1 MRIVNLDD
9 DSSLIE
15 FADEP
20 SRASAPGA
28 RDVMR
33 DPVADAPVI
42 APLTRDSP
50 ARTNRRNR
58 AIGPALALC
67 AAVAVAFA
75 SGAYLYEWMSA
86 PTADA
91 AAEPPRE
98 VPAQQVAATA
108 NQPPDASVTQPAY
121 EAPKAPAAPVTD
133 ARPAPTAVT
142 ANATGTTDAPR
153 SERAESEPPVR
164 DVSGTWTLDTRVES
178 SMLNRYEGLQLGYR
192 VTLEQDGTRITG
204 RGVKVRE
211 NDNHLREEAQT
222 PIELIGRL
230 EGDRLRLAFREEG
243 RLRQSAGTIL
253 ISYQGDD
260 MWNGRFA
267 SDAARSAGVVV
278 VHRE

>member
-20 SRASAPGA
+20 ARAPAPDA

-42 APLTRDSP
+42 APPVRPSP
-50 ARTNRRNR
+50 AGTNGRNR
-58 AIGPALALC
+58 ALPALALC
-67 AAVAVAFA
+67 AAIAVAFA

-86 PTADA
+86 PTAATA
-91 AAEPPRE
+91 AKPRRE
-98 VPAQQVAATA
+98 APAQQIAATA
-108 NQPPDASVTQPAY
+108 NQSPAASLTPPAREMTMP
-121 EAPKAPAAPVTD
+121 PAAPVKD
-133 ARPAPTAVT
+133 ARPAPAAVT
-142 ANATGTTDAPR
+142 SNVTGTTDVPR
-153 SERAESEPPVR
+153 SERVEREPPVR

-178 SMLNRYEGLQLGYR
+178 SLLKRYEGLQLGYR

-204 RGVKVRE
+204 RGVNVRE
-211 NDNHLREEAQT
+211 NDNHLRAQAQT

-230 EGDRLRLAFREEG
+230 EGDRLRLAFREDG

-267 SDAARSAGVVV
+267 SDAARSAGVIV

>member
-20 SRASAPGA
+20 ARASAPDA

-33 DPVADAPVI
+33 DSVADAPVI
-42 APLTRDSP
+42 APLTRHSP
-50 ARTNRRNR
+50 DRTNGRNR
-58 AIGPALALC
+58 ALGPAFALC
-67 AAVAVAFA
+67 AAIAVAFA
-75 SGAYLYEWMSA
+75 SGAYLYESMSA
-86 PTADA
+86 PSADA
-91 AAEPPRE
+91 AAKPRRE
-98 VPAQQVAATA
+98 APAQQIAATA
-108 NQPPDASVTQPAY
+108 DHPPDASMTPPAR
-121 EAPKAPAAPVTD
+121 ETTMPPAAPAAD
-133 ARPAPTAVT
+133 ARPAPAAVT
-142 ANATGTTDAPR
+142 ANATSTTAAPP
-153 SERAESEPPVR
+153 SERVESEPPVR
-164 DVSGTWTLDTRVES
+164 DVSGTWTVDTRVES
-178 SMLNRYEGLQLGYR
+178 SLLKRYEGLQLGYR

-204 RGVKVRE
+204 RGMKVRE
-211 NDNHLREEAQT
+211 NDNRLRAQAQT

-253 ISYQGDD
+253 ISYQADD
-260 MWNGRFA
+260 VWNGRFA

>member
-20 SRASAPGA
+20 ARTSAPDA

-33 DPVADAPVI
+33 DPIADAPVI
-42 APLTRDSP
+42 APPIRHSP

-58 AIGPALALC
+58 ALGPALALC
-67 AAVAVAFA
+67 AAIAVAFA
-75 SGAYLYEWMSA
+75 SGAYLYEWMSE
-86 PTADA
+86 PSA
-91 AAEPPRE
+91 AAAAKPRRE
-98 VPAQQVAATA
+98 EPAQQIAATA
-108 NQPPDASVTQPAY
+108 NQSPDASLTPPAR
-121 EAPKAPAAPVTD
+121 EATKAPVAPVTE
-133 ARPAPTAVT
+133 ARPAPAAVT
-142 ANATGTTDAPR
+142 ANASSTDAPR
-153 SERAESEPPVR
+153 PDRVESELPLR

-178 SMLNRYEGLQLGYR
+178 SLLKRYEGLQLGYR

-211 NDNHLREEAQT
+211 NDNRLRAQAQT

-230 EGDRLRLAFREEG
+230 EGDRLRLAFREDG

-267 SDAARSAGVVV
+267 SDAARSAGVVI